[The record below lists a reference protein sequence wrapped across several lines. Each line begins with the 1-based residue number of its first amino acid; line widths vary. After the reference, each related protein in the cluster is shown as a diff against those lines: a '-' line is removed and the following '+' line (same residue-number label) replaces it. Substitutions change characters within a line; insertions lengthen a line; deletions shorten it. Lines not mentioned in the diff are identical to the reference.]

1 MKILLAIDG
10 SDCSKAAVHRVGGY
24 GWPPDAH
31 VRIITVDPPL
41 GDSLVGAATGLSA
54 YDELVRRQ
62 REEANANLVEAVAM
76 LKHLAPNLMVT
87 AELLEGAPKER
98 IIEDARSWGA
108 DLIVVGSHGRGTFRS
123 LFLGSVSLAVV
134 VGAPCSV
141 LVARDRRVEA
151 SDQMQA
157 FDQLPTAH

>member
-1 MKILLAIDG
+1 GPAGHGTARHGSGHHRPDARRAAEHLEHQAGIIEGLVAAVPSHHSKARFVVKILLAIDG

-62 REEANANLVEAVAM
+62 REEANANLVEAVA
-76 LKHLAPNLMVT
+76 
-87 AELLEGAPKER
+87 
-98 IIEDARSWGA
+98 
-108 DLIVVGSHGRGTFRS
+108 
-123 LFLGSVSLAVV
+123 
-134 VGAPCSV
+134 
-141 LVARDRRVEA
+141 
-151 SDQMQA
+151 
-157 FDQLPTAH
+157 